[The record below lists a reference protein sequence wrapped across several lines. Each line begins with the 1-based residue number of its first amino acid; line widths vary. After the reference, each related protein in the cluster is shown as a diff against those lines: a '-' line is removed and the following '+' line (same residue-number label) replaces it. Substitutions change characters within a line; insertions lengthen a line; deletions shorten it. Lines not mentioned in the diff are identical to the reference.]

1 MDENL
6 TVFVNRR
13 KKLTTKQELEKCS
26 KEVGHAHQLD
36 IDFVLKFGQNFID
49 LFVFLSQEL
58 IDRILQLES
67 HNQQL
72 KNVLKKEMNI
82 ADGSTSN
89 NNQKKF
95 DFTK

>member
-13 KKLTTKQELEKCS
+13 KKLTTRDELEKCS
-26 KEVGHAHQLD
+26 KEVSTDKHPMLRY
-36 IDFVLKFGQNFID
+36 LYD
-49 LFVFLSQEL
+49 LFDNSQEL
-58 IDRILQLES
+58 IDRVLQLET

-72 KNVLKKEMNI
+72 KNVLKKEIGTAN
-82 ADGSTSN
+82 GTSD

-95 DFTK
+95 DFSK